1 MDIHFMG
8 SDQRSV
14 RCARVSFGKDDK
26 VDPERDKKL
35 LRYLF
40 KHRHASP
47 FEHNI
52 IAFRESKERWLSMI
66 SAVDNPSVQI
76 YYSGGYIW
84 MNLRTAINSYGVI
97 HPDIREEIKRFF
109 PATISI
115 FEKNGDITDE
125 ELYSLP
131 YSTDRVYTEKR
142 IDTSSGWIGLVDRLE
157 LGTDMDYY
165 TFIVEC
171 PLFVARQWHR
181 HRFGSY
187 NEISRRYTAYDIK
200 FYIPESLR
208 RQAKSNK
215 QASLDEPIDEPYQSE
230 FLEAIRKL
238 VEESYALY
246 EKMRE
251 KEVAKELARGVLP
264 QFMKTRY
271 YWTVPRIA
279 LDNFIT
285 LRTHEGAQKE
295 IREFAEAIKDMV
307 GYKGTD
313 RKNRL

>member
-1 MDIHFMG
+1 MG
-8 SDQRSV
+8 SDQRVV
-14 RCARVSFGKDDK
+14 RCARVSFGKDHK
-26 VDPERDKKL
+26 VDPLRDKKL
-35 LRYLF
+35 IRYLF

-52 IAFRESKERWLSMI
+52 IAFEGSKKDWLDII
-66 SAVDNPSVQI
+66 SQIENPSVQV

-84 MNLRTAINSYGVI
+84 VNLRNFINAHEVM
-97 HPDIREEIKRFF
+97 PDSLKDKIKEAF
-109 PATISI
+109 PTVWEVFSR
-115 FEKNGDITDE
+115 NGDLSDE
-125 ELYSLP
+125 ELENLP
-131 YSTDRVYTEKR
+131 YTRDKVFLEEK
-142 IDTSSGWIGLVDRLE
+142 IETSAGWVGLVDKLE
-157 LGTDMDYY
+157 LGTDMDFY

-187 NEISRRYTAYDIK
+187 NEISRRYTSYDIS
-200 FYIPESLR
+200 FYVPRVLR
-208 RQAKSNK
+208 KQAQTNK
-215 QASLDEPIDEPYQSE
+215 QASVDEPIEEPYHSE
-230 FLEAIRKL
+230 FLSSIQR
-238 VEESYALY
+238 VIDESYSLY
-246 EKMRE
+246 EKMVNRG
-251 KEVAKELARGVLP
+251 VAKEISRGILP

-295 IREFAEAIKDMV
+295 IRDLAQAIKEMV

-313 RKNRL
+313 KKNRL

>member
-1 MDIHFMG
+1 MEVYVMG

-14 RCARVSFGKDDK
+14 RCARVSFGKDEQ
-26 VDPERDKKL
+26 VDPERDKRL
-35 LRYLF
+35 LRFLF

-47 FEHNI
+47 FEHNV
-52 IAFRESKERWLSMI
+52 IAFSVDKKDWLDI
-66 SAVDNPSVQI
+66 IGRIDNPTVQI
-76 YYSGGYIW
+76 YYSGGYVW
-84 MNLRTAINSYGVI
+84 LNLRNAINCLELLPERVI
-97 HPDIREEIKRFF
+97 EEVKRYF
-109 PATISI
+109 PATWAIVEKEGNIS
-115 FEKNGDITDE
+115 DE
-125 ELYSLP
+125 ELKHLP
-131 YSTDRVYTEKR
+131 YTTDRVFLQEK
-142 IDTSSGWIGLVDRLE
+142 IETSAGWVGIVDKLE
-157 LGTDMDYY
+157 LGTEMDYY
-165 TFIVEC
+165 TFIIEC

-200 FYIPESLR
+200 FYIPEYLR
-208 RQAKSNK
+208 KQAKSNK
-215 QASLDEPIDEPYQSE
+215 QASLDEPVEEPYNTEFLNEIKRLIDE
-230 FLEAIRKL
+230 
-238 VEESYALY
+238 SYSLY
-246 EKMRE
+246 ERMTE
-251 KEVAKELARGVLP
+251 KEVAKELARGILP

-295 IREFAEAIKDMV
+295 IREMAEAVQELV